1 MNFKYISNYFEISK
15 HIANCNL
22 KRDYIVIDT
31 ETTGVNPHTAS
42 LVDIQLSGIDNDSAV
57 MFPSN
62 FVYLLNELQKPLVA
76 HNYKYDW
83 IVLKRHNV
91 DMRKHKV
98 YDTMLMY
105 HLFDENK
112 PYGLED
118 VYNDIYGENDRIKT
132 EFWSKYKNYIDAT
145 PEDKLLYACSDIV
158 KTDKVYQYLVKEFD
172 I

>member
-1 MNFKYISNYFEISK
+1 MFKYLDNVFQIEE

-31 ETTGVNPHTAS
+31 ETTDKNPHKAK
-42 LVDIQLSGIDNDSAV
+42 LVDIQLSGIDNKDAV

-62 FVYLLNELQKPLVA
+62 FVYLLNALQKPLVA

-91 DMRKHKV
+91 DMRRHKV

-118 VYNDIYGENDRIKT
+118 VYNDLMGQQTDYKT
-132 EFWSKYKNYIDAT
+132 KFWDKYKNYIDAT
-145 PEDKLLYACSDIV
+145 LEDRLDYGCSDIV
-158 KTDKVYQYLVKEFD
+158 KTDLIYRYLIKEVYG
-172 I
+172 